1 MVGDNRSNQ
10 NAGKKRNNQD
20 RIECS
25 FCNKWGHIRSACWHL
40 PENRKKKSV
49 GFDGKMGNN
58 RTRSDGRNDGYCII
72 SNEERTAV
80 IVEARI
86 HGKSSLVLID
96 TGAGPCVIDIE
107 ILKQWNLIRL
117 IKWNTKGE
125 KLQGLGSAKSLG
137 TIVLNFCLH
146 PKLQRNQTFKV
157 VQNLNGTILIG
168 RSFLAQFETLEINWK
183 KITLKIDDIFVKGK
197 GLVHGGELESRVCV
211 ANKKDTEDDI
221 EEQLRK
227 HVESNKDIDD
237 KQKGELLELLLEYSD
252 LVIENP
258 KKPPERGTFSI
269 TCDQYRNCQPV
280 RIRIR
285 RLPLKWIDE
294 IESPIK

>member
-1 MVGDNRSNQ
+1 MEV
-10 NAGKKRNNQD
+10 
-20 RIECS
+20 
-25 FCNKWGHIRSACWHL
+25 
-40 PENRKKKSV
+40 
-49 GFDGKMGNN
+49 
-58 RTRSDGRNDGYCII
+58 
-72 SNEERTAV
+72 
-80 IVEARI
+80 
-86 HGKSSLVLID
+86 
-96 TGAGPCVIDIE
+96 
-107 ILKQWNLIRL
+107 
-117 IKWNTKGE
+117 
-125 KLQGLGSAKSLG
+125 
-137 TIVLNFCLH
+137 
-146 PKLQRNQTFKV
+146 
-157 VQNLNGTILIG
+157 
-168 RSFLAQFETLEINWK
+168 NWK

-211 ANKKDTEDDI
+211 ANKGDTEDDI